1 VKNFML
7 LQVNRVSQ
15 LFGMSIVI
23 NEEVDMNLETV
34 KYEKK
39 GAVALITFNR
49 PEVRNAFNAKMT
61 EDILE
66 ALLAAKN
73 DVSVRAIVLTG
84 EGLSFSAGA
93 DLSARDSKW
102 VDTEAALIEGYLP
115 SLKEIMEMPKPVISA
130 VNGAAAGIGSA
141 YAMACDLTIMSEEAY
156 ILQAFSNIGLIPD
169 GGANW
174 FLTNT
179 VGYKLA
185 YQIAIEGERIEA
197 ERCLDLG
204 LINKVVSSD
213 NLLDEA
219 LLWADKLSLRS
230 SQSLKLTKQIMRKA
244 LDSSYEDIYGLE
256 AKTQNTLTGSEDN
269 IEGIT
274 AFMEKRQPN
283 FK

>member
-1 VKNFML
+1 
-7 LQVNRVSQ
+7 
-15 LFGMSIVI
+15 
-23 NEEVDMNLETV
+23 MNLETV

-39 GAVALITFNR
+39 GSVALITLNR

-66 ALLAAKN
+66 ALVEAKN
-73 DVSVRAIVLTG
+73 DSNIRSIVLTG

-93 DLSARDSKW
+93 DLSARDNKW
-102 VDTEAALIEGYLP
+102 SDTEAALIEGYLP

-141 YAMACDLTIMSEEAY
+141 YAMACDLTVMSEEAY

-185 YQIAIEGERIEA
+185 YQIAIEGERIDA
-197 ERCLDLG
+197 KRCLELG
-204 LINKVVSSD
+204 LVNKVVAGE
-213 NLLDEA
+213 NLLAEA
-219 LLWADKLSLRS
+219 VSWADKLSLRS
-230 SQSLKLTKQIMRKA
+230 SQSLSLTKKIMRKSV
-244 LDSSYEDIYGLE
+244 DSSYEDIYDLE

-269 IEGIT
+269 IEGVT

>member
-1 VKNFML
+1 
-7 LQVNRVSQ
+7 
-15 LFGMSIVI
+15 
-23 NEEVDMNLETV
+23 MNLETV

-39 GAVALITFNR
+39 DSVVLITFNR

-66 ALLAAKN
+66 ALVKAKN
-73 DVSVRAIVLTG
+73 DSNIRAIVLTG

-93 DLSARDSKW
+93 DLSARDNKW
-102 VDTEAALIEGYLP
+102 SDTEAALIEGYLP
-115 SLKEIMEMPKPVISA
+115 SLKEIMEMPKPIISA

-141 YAMACDLTIMSEEAY
+141 YAMACDLTVMSEEAY

-185 YQIAIEGERIEA
+185 YQIAIEGERIDA
-197 ERCLDLG
+197 KRCLELG
-204 LINKVVSSD
+204 LVNKVVAVE
-213 NLLDEA
+213 NLLAEA
-219 LLWADKLSLRS
+219 ISWADKLSLRS
-230 SQSLKLTKQIMRKA
+230 SQSLSLTKKIMRKSV
-244 LDSSYEDIYGLE
+244 DSSYEDIYDLE

>member
-1 VKNFML
+1 
-7 LQVNRVSQ
+7 
-15 LFGMSIVI
+15 
-23 NEEVDMNLETV
+23 MNLETV
-34 KYEKK
+34 KYEIN
-39 GAVALITFNR
+39 GAVALISFNR

-66 ALLAAKN
+66 ALVAAKN
-73 DVSVRAIVLTG
+73 DTSVRAIVLTG

-93 DLSARDSKW
+93 DLSARDNKW
-102 VDTEAALIEGYLP
+102 SDTEVALNEGYLP
-115 SLKEIMEMPKPVISA
+115 SLREIMEMPKPIISA

-141 YAMACDLTIMSEEAY
+141 YAMACDLTVMAENSY

-185 YQIAIEGERIEA
+185 YQIAIEGERIDSN
-197 ERCLDLG
+197 RCLELG
-204 LINKVVSSD
+204 LVNKVTSPD
-213 NLLDEA
+213 TLIEEA
-219 LLWADKLSLRS
+219 MSWAEQLSLRS
-230 SQSLKLTKQIMRKA
+230 SQSLRLTKKIMREA
-244 LDSSYEDIYGLE
+244 LDSSYEDIYSLE
-256 AKTQNTLTGSEDN
+256 AEIQNTLTGSEDN

-274 AFMEKRQPN
+274 AFMEKRSPN

>member
-1 VKNFML
+1 
-7 LQVNRVSQ
+7 
-15 LFGMSIVI
+15 
-23 NEEVDMNLETV
+23 MNLETV
-34 KYEKK
+34 IYEKR
-39 GAVALITFNR
+39 GAVALIKFNR

-66 ALLAAKN
+66 ALIEAKV
-73 DVSVRAIVLTG
+73 DSDVRAIVLTG

-93 DLSARDSKW
+93 DLSARDNKW
-102 VDTEAALIEGYLP
+102 LDTEAALVEGYLP
-115 SLKEIMEMPKPVISA
+115 SLQEIMAMPKPVISA

-185 YQIAIEGERIEA
+185 YQIAIEGERIDSS
-197 ERCLDLG
+197 RCLELG
-204 LINKVVSSD
+204 LINKVVPGEA
-213 NLLDEA
+213 LLDEA
-219 LLWADKLSLRS
+219 LSWADRLSLRS

-244 LDSSYEDIYGLE
+244 LDSTYSDIYDLE

-269 IEGIT
+269 IEGVT

>member
-1 VKNFML
+1 
-7 LQVNRVSQ
+7 
-15 LFGMSIVI
+15 
-23 NEEVDMNLETV
+23 MNLETV

-39 GAVALITFNR
+39 DSVVLITFNR

-66 ALLAAKN
+66 ALVEAKN
-73 DVSVRAIVLTG
+73 DSNIRAIVLTG

-93 DLSARDSKW
+93 DLSARDNKW
-102 VDTEAALIEGYLP
+102 SDTEAALIEGYLP

-141 YAMACDLTIMSEEAY
+141 YAMACDLTVMSEEAY

-185 YQIAIEGERIEA
+185 YQIAIEGERIDA
-197 ERCLDLG
+197 KRCLELG
-204 LINKVVSSD
+204 LVNKVVAGEH
-213 NLLDEA
+213 LLAEA
-219 LLWADKLSLRS
+219 ISWADRLSLRS
-230 SQSLKLTKQIMRKA
+230 SQSLSLTKKIMRKSV
-244 LDSSYEDIYGLE
+244 DSSYEDIYDLE

>member
-1 VKNFML
+1 MNF
-7 LQVNRVSQ
+7 
-15 LFGMSIVI
+15 
-23 NEEVDMNLETV
+23 ETV
-34 KYEKK
+34 KYEII
-39 GAVALITFNR
+39 GAVALISFNR

-66 ALLAAKN
+66 ALRTAKEEK
-73 DVSVRAIVLTG
+73 SVRAIVLTG

-93 DLSARDSKW
+93 DLSARDNKW
-102 VDTEAALIEGYLP
+102 SDTEMALNEGYLP
-115 SLKEIMEMPKPVISA
+115 SLREIMQMPKPVISA

-141 YAMACDLTIMSEEAY
+141 YAMACDLTVMAEDSY

-185 YQIAIEGERIEA
+185 YQIAIEGERIDSN
-197 ERCLDLG
+197 RCLELG
-204 LINKVVSSD
+204 LANKVTSSD
-213 NLLDEA
+213 NLIQEA
-219 LLWADKLSLRS
+219 MNWAEKLSLRS
-230 SQSLKLTKQIMRKA
+230 SQSLRLTKKIMREA
-244 LDSSYEDIYGLE
+244 LDSSYEDIYRLE
-256 AKTQNTLTGSEDN
+256 AEIQNTLTGSEDN

-274 AFMEKRQPN
+274 AFMEKRTPN

>member
-1 VKNFML
+1 MNF
-7 LQVNRVSQ
+7 
-15 LFGMSIVI
+15 
-23 NEEVDMNLETV
+23 ETV
-34 KYEKK
+34 KYEII
-39 GAVALITFNR
+39 GAVALISFNR

-66 ALLAAKN
+66 ALRTAK
-73 DVSVRAIVLTG
+73 DEKSVRAIVLTG

-93 DLSARDSKW
+93 DLSARDNKW
-102 VDTEAALIEGYLP
+102 SDTEMALNEGYLP
-115 SLKEIMEMPKPVISA
+115 SLKEIMQMPKPVRSA

-141 YAMACDLTIMSEEAY
+141 YAMACDLTVMAEDSY

-185 YQIAIEGERIEA
+185 YQIAIEGERIDSN
-197 ERCLDLG
+197 RCLELG
-204 LINKVVSSD
+204 LANKVTSSD
-213 NLLDEA
+213 NLIQEA
-219 LLWADKLSLRS
+219 MNWAEKLSLRS
-230 SQSLKLTKQIMRKA
+230 SQSLRLTKKIMREA
-244 LDSSYEDIYGLE
+244 LDSSYDDIYRIE
-256 AKTQNTLTGSEDN
+256 AEIQNTLTGSEDN

-274 AFMEKRQPN
+274 AFMEKRTPN

>member
-1 VKNFML
+1 
-7 LQVNRVSQ
+7 
-15 LFGMSIVI
+15 
-23 NEEVDMNLETV
+23 MNLETV

-39 GAVALITFNR
+39 DSVALITFNR

-66 ALLAAKN
+66 ALVEAKN
-73 DVSVRAIVLTG
+73 DSNIRSIVLTG

-93 DLSARDSKW
+93 DLSARDNKW
-102 VDTEAALIEGYLP
+102 SDTEAALIEGYLP

-141 YAMACDLTIMSEEAY
+141 YAMACDLTVMSEEAY

-185 YQIAIEGERIEA
+185 YQIAIEGERIDA
-197 ERCLDLG
+197 KRCLELG
-204 LINKVVSSD
+204 LVNKVVAGE
-213 NLLDEA
+213 NLLAEA
-219 LLWADKLSLRS
+219 ISWADKLSLRS
-230 SQSLKLTKQIMRKA
+230 SQSLSLTKKIMRKSV
-244 LDSSYEDIYGLE
+244 DSSYEDIYDLE

>member
-1 VKNFML
+1 MNF
-7 LQVNRVSQ
+7 
-15 LFGMSIVI
+15 
-23 NEEVDMNLETV
+23 ETV
-34 KYEKK
+34 KYEII
-39 GAVALITFNR
+39 GAVALISFNR

-66 ALLAAKN
+66 ALRTAK
-73 DVSVRAIVLTG
+73 DEKSVRAIVLTG

-93 DLSARDSKW
+93 DLSARDNKW
-102 VDTEAALIEGYLP
+102 SDTEMALNEGYLP
-115 SLKEIMEMPKPVISA
+115 SLKEIMQMPKPVISA

-141 YAMACDLTIMSEEAY
+141 YAMACDLTVMAEDSY

-185 YQIAIEGERIEA
+185 YQIAIEGERIDSN
-197 ERCLDLG
+197 RCLELG
-204 LINKVVSSD
+204 LANKVTSSD
-213 NLLDEA
+213 NLIHEA
-219 LLWADKLSLRS
+219 MDWAEKLSLRS
-230 SQSLKLTKQIMRKA
+230 SQSLRLTKKIMREA
-244 LDSSYEDIYGLE
+244 LDSSYDDIYRLE
-256 AKTQNTLTGSEDN
+256 AEIQNTLTGSEDN

-274 AFMEKRQPN
+274 AFMEKRTPN

>member
-1 VKNFML
+1 
-7 LQVNRVSQ
+7 
-15 LFGMSIVI
+15 
-23 NEEVDMNLETV
+23 MNLETV

-39 GAVALITFNR
+39 DSVVLITFNR

-66 ALLAAKN
+66 ALVEAKN
-73 DVSVRAIVLTG
+73 DSNIRAIVLTG

-93 DLSARDSKW
+93 DLSARDNKW
-102 VDTEAALIEGYLP
+102 SDTEAALIEGYLP

-141 YAMACDLTIMSEEAY
+141 YAMACDLTVMSEEAY

-185 YQIAIEGERIEA
+185 YQIAIEGERIDA
-197 ERCLDLG
+197 KRCLELG
-204 LINKVVSSD
+204 LVNKVVAGE
-213 NLLDEA
+213 NLLNEA
-219 LLWADKLSLRS
+219 ISWADKLSLRS
-230 SQSLKLTKQIMRKA
+230 SQSLSLTKKIMRKSV
-244 LDSSYEDIYGLE
+244 DSSYEDIYDLE

>member
-1 VKNFML
+1 MNF
-7 LQVNRVSQ
+7 
-15 LFGMSIVI
+15 
-23 NEEVDMNLETV
+23 ETV
-34 KYEKK
+34 KYEII
-39 GAVALITFNR
+39 GAVALISFNR

-66 ALLAAKN
+66 ALRTAK
-73 DVSVRAIVLTG
+73 DEKSVRAIVLTG

-93 DLSARDSKW
+93 DLSARDNKW
-102 VDTEAALIEGYLP
+102 SDTEMALNEGYLP
-115 SLKEIMEMPKPVISA
+115 SLKEIMQMPKPVISA

-141 YAMACDLTIMSEEAY
+141 YAMACDLTVMAEGSY

-185 YQIAIEGERIEA
+185 YQIAIEGERIDSN
-197 ERCLDLG
+197 RCLELG
-204 LINKVVSSD
+204 LANKVTSSD
-213 NLLDEA
+213 NLIQEA
-219 LLWADKLSLRS
+219 MNWAEKLSLRS
-230 SQSLKLTKQIMRKA
+230 SQSLRLTKKIMREA
-244 LDSSYEDIYGLE
+244 LDSSYEDIYRLE
-256 AKTQNTLTGSEDN
+256 AEIQNTLTGSEDN

-274 AFMEKRQPN
+274 AFMEKRTPN

>member
-1 VKNFML
+1 
-7 LQVNRVSQ
+7 
-15 LFGMSIVI
+15 
-23 NEEVDMNLETV
+23 MNLETV

-39 GAVALITFNR
+39 DSVVLITFNR

-61 EDILE
+61 EDILK
-66 ALLAAKN
+66 ALVEAKN
-73 DVSVRAIVLTG
+73 DSNIRAIVLTG

-93 DLSARDSKW
+93 DLSARDNKW
-102 VDTEAALIEGYLP
+102 SDTETALIEGYLP

-141 YAMACDLTIMSEEAY
+141 YAMACDLTVMSEEAY

-185 YQIAIEGERIEA
+185 YQIAIEGERIDA
-197 ERCLDLG
+197 KRCLELG
-204 LINKVVSSD
+204 LVNKVVAGE
-213 NLLDEA
+213 NLLAEA
-219 LLWADKLSLRS
+219 ISWADKLSLRS
-230 SQSLKLTKQIMRKA
+230 SQSLSLTKKIMRKSV
-244 LDSSYEDIYGLE
+244 DSSYEDIYDLE

>member
-1 VKNFML
+1 MNF
-7 LQVNRVSQ
+7 
-15 LFGMSIVI
+15 
-23 NEEVDMNLETV
+23 ETV
-34 KYEKK
+34 KYEII
-39 GAVALITFNR
+39 GAVALISFNR

-66 ALLAAKN
+66 ALRTAK
-73 DVSVRAIVLTG
+73 DEKSVRAIVLTG

-93 DLSARDSKW
+93 DLSARDNKW
-102 VDTEAALIEGYLP
+102 SDTEMALNEGYLP
-115 SLKEIMEMPKPVISA
+115 SLKEIMQMPKPVISA

-141 YAMACDLTIMSEEAY
+141 YAMACDLTVMAEDSY

-185 YQIAIEGERIEA
+185 YQIAIEGERIDSN
-197 ERCLDLG
+197 RCLELG
-204 LINKVVSSD
+204 LANKVTSSD
-213 NLLDEA
+213 NLIQEA
-219 LLWADKLSLRS
+219 MNWAEKLSLRS
-230 SQSLKLTKQIMRKA
+230 SQSLRLTKKIMREA
-244 LDSSYEDIYGLE
+244 LDSSYDDIYRLE
-256 AKTQNTLTGSEDN
+256 AEIQNTLTGSEDN

-274 AFMEKRQPN
+274 AFMEKRTPS

>member
-1 VKNFML
+1 MNF
-7 LQVNRVSQ
+7 
-15 LFGMSIVI
+15 
-23 NEEVDMNLETV
+23 ETV
-34 KYEKK
+34 KYEII
-39 GAVALITFNR
+39 GAVALISFNR

-66 ALLAAKN
+66 ALRTAK
-73 DVSVRAIVLTG
+73 DEKSVRAIVLTG

-93 DLSARDSKW
+93 DLSARDNKW
-102 VDTEAALIEGYLP
+102 SDTEMALNEGYLP
-115 SLKEIMEMPKPVISA
+115 SLKEIMQMPKPVISA

-141 YAMACDLTIMSEEAY
+141 YAMACDLTVMAEDSY

-185 YQIAIEGERIEA
+185 YQIAIEGERIDSN
-197 ERCLDLG
+197 RCLELG
-204 LINKVVSSD
+204 LANKVTSSD
-213 NLLDEA
+213 NLIQEA
-219 LLWADKLSLRS
+219 MDWAEKLSLRS
-230 SQSLKLTKQIMRKA
+230 SQSLRLTKKIMREA
-244 LDSSYEDIYGLE
+244 LDSSYDDIYRLE
-256 AKTQNTLTGSEDN
+256 AEIQNTLTGSEDN

-274 AFMEKRQPN
+274 AFMEKRTPN

>member
-1 VKNFML
+1 
-7 LQVNRVSQ
+7 
-15 LFGMSIVI
+15 
-23 NEEVDMNLETV
+23 MNLETV

-39 GAVALITFNR
+39 DSVVLITFNR

-66 ALLAAKN
+66 ALVEAKN
-73 DVSVRAIVLTG
+73 DSNIRAIVLTG

-93 DLSARDSKW
+93 DLSARDNKW
-102 VDTEAALIEGYLP
+102 SDTEAALIEGYLP

-141 YAMACDLTIMSEEAY
+141 YAMACDLTVMSEEAY

-185 YQIAIEGERIEA
+185 YQIAIEGERIDA
-197 ERCLDLG
+197 KRCLELG
-204 LINKVVSSD
+204 LVNKVVAGE
-213 NLLDEA
+213 NLLTEA
-219 LLWADKLSLRS
+219 ISWANKLSLRS
-230 SQSLKLTKQIMRKA
+230 SQSLSLTKKIMRKSV
-244 LDSSYEDIYGLE
+244 DSSYEDIYDLE

-274 AFMEKRQPN
+274 AFMEKRRPN

>member
-1 VKNFML
+1 M
-7 LQVNRVSQ
+7 
-15 LFGMSIVI
+15 
-23 NEEVDMNLETV
+23 DLETV
-34 KYEKK
+34 KYEKRE
-39 GAVALITFNR
+39 AVALISFNR

-61 EDILE
+61 EDILK
-66 ALLAAKN
+66 ALVQAK
-73 DVSVRAIVLTG
+73 DDPEVRAIVLAG

-93 DLSARDSKW
+93 DLSSRDNKW
-102 VDTEAALIEGYLP
+102 VDTEAALVEGYLP
-115 SLKEIMEMPKPVISA
+115 SLKEIMAMPKPVISA

-141 YAMACDLTIMSEEAY
+141 YAMACDLTIMSEDAY

-185 YQIAIEGERIEA
+185 YQIAIEGERIDSK
-197 ERCLDLG
+197 RCLELG
-204 LINKVVSSD
+204 LINKIVSKED
-213 NLLDEA
+213 LLNEA
-219 LLWADKLSLRS
+219 VLWADKLTERS

-244 LDSSYEDIYGLE
+244 LDSSYEDIYDLE
-256 AKTQNTLTGSEDN
+256 AKTQNTLIGSKDN
-269 IEGIT
+269 IEGVT

>member
-1 VKNFML
+1 MNF
-7 LQVNRVSQ
+7 
-15 LFGMSIVI
+15 
-23 NEEVDMNLETV
+23 ETV
-34 KYEKK
+34 KYEII
-39 GAVALITFNR
+39 GAVALISFNR

-66 ALLAAKN
+66 ALRTAK
-73 DVSVRAIVLTG
+73 DEKSVRAIVLTG

-93 DLSARDSKW
+93 DLSARDNKW
-102 VDTEAALIEGYLP
+102 SDTEMALNEGYLP
-115 SLKEIMEMPKPVISA
+115 SLREIMQMPKPVISA

-141 YAMACDLTIMSEEAY
+141 YAMACDLTVMAEDSY

-185 YQIAIEGERIEA
+185 YQIAIEGERINSN
-197 ERCLDLG
+197 RCLELG
-204 LINKVVSSD
+204 LANKVTSSD
-213 NLLDEA
+213 NLIQEA
-219 LLWADKLSLRS
+219 MNWAEKLSLRS
-230 SQSLKLTKQIMRKA
+230 SQSLRLTKKIMREA
-244 LDSSYEDIYGLE
+244 LDSSYEDIYRLE
-256 AKTQNTLTGSEDN
+256 AEIQNTLTGSEDN

-274 AFMEKRQPN
+274 AFMEKRTPS

>member
-1 VKNFML
+1 
-7 LQVNRVSQ
+7 
-15 LFGMSIVI
+15 
-23 NEEVDMNLETV
+23 MNLETV

-39 GAVALITFNR
+39 DSVVLITFNR

-66 ALLAAKN
+66 ALVEAKN
-73 DVSVRAIVLTG
+73 DSNIRAIVLTG

-93 DLSARDSKW
+93 DLSARDNKW
-102 VDTEAALIEGYLP
+102 SDTEAALIEGYLP

-141 YAMACDLTIMSEEAY
+141 YAMACDLTVMSEEAY

-185 YQIAIEGERIEA
+185 YQIAIEGERIDA
-197 ERCLDLG
+197 KRCLELG
-204 LINKVVSSD
+204 LVNKVVAGE
-213 NLLDEA
+213 NLLTEA
-219 LLWADKLSLRS
+219 ISWADKLSLRS
-230 SQSLKLTKQIMRKA
+230 SQSLSLTKKIMRKSV
-244 LDSSYEDIYGLE
+244 DSSYEDIYDLE

-274 AFMEKRQPN
+274 AFMEKRKPN

>member
-1 VKNFML
+1 
-7 LQVNRVSQ
+7 
-15 LFGMSIVI
+15 
-23 NEEVDMNLETV
+23 MNLETV
-34 KYEKK
+34 IYEKR
-39 GAVALITFNR
+39 GAVTLIKFNR

-61 EDILE
+61 EVILE
-66 ALLAAKN
+66 ALIEAKG
-73 DVSVRAIVLTG
+73 DSDVRAIVLTG

-93 DLSARDSKW
+93 DLSARDNKW
-102 VDTEAALIEGYLP
+102 LDTEAALVEGYLP
-115 SLKEIMEMPKPVISA
+115 SLQEIMAMPKPVISA

-185 YQIAIEGERIEA
+185 YQIAIEGERIDSS
-197 ERCLDLG
+197 RCLELG
-204 LINKVVSSD
+204 
-213 NLLDEA
+213 
-219 LLWADKLSLRS
+219 LSLRS

-244 LDSSYEDIYGLE
+244 LDSTYGDIYDLE

-269 IEGIT
+269 IEGVT

>member
-1 VKNFML
+1 
-7 LQVNRVSQ
+7 
-15 LFGMSIVI
+15 
-23 NEEVDMNLETV
+23 MNLETV

-39 GAVALITFNR
+39 DSVVLITFNR

-66 ALLAAKN
+66 ALVEAKN
-73 DVSVRAIVLTG
+73 DSNIRAIVLTG

-93 DLSARDSKW
+93 DLSARDNKW
-102 VDTEAALIEGYLP
+102 SDTEAALIEGYLP
-115 SLKEIMEMPKPVISA
+115 SLKEIKEMPKPVISA

-141 YAMACDLTIMSEEAY
+141 YAMACDLTVMSEEAY

-185 YQIAIEGERIEA
+185 YQIAIEGERIDA
-197 ERCLDLG
+197 KRCLELG
-204 LINKVVSSD
+204 LVNKVVAGE
-213 NLLDEA
+213 NLLTEA
-219 LLWADKLSLRS
+219 ISWADKLSLRS
-230 SQSLKLTKQIMRKA
+230 SQSLSLTKKIMRKSV
-244 LDSSYEDIYGLE
+244 DSSYEDIYDLE

>member
-1 VKNFML
+1 MNF
-7 LQVNRVSQ
+7 
-15 LFGMSIVI
+15 
-23 NEEVDMNLETV
+23 ETV
-34 KYEKK
+34 KYEII
-39 GAVALITFNR
+39 GAVALISFNR

-66 ALLAAKN
+66 ALRTAK
-73 DVSVRAIVLTG
+73 DEKSVRAIVLTG

-93 DLSARDSKW
+93 DLSARDNKW
-102 VDTEAALIEGYLP
+102 SDTEMALNEGYLP
-115 SLKEIMEMPKPVISA
+115 SLKEIMQMPKPVISA

-141 YAMACDLTIMSEEAY
+141 YAMACDLTVMAEDSY

-185 YQIAIEGERIEA
+185 YQIAIEGERIDSN
-197 ERCLDLG
+197 RCLELG
-204 LINKVVSSD
+204 LANKVTSSD
-213 NLLDEA
+213 NLIQEA
-219 LLWADKLSLRS
+219 MNWAEKLSLRS
-230 SQSLKLTKQIMRKA
+230 SQSLRLTKKIMREA
-244 LDSSYEDIYGLE
+244 LDSSYEDIYRLE
-256 AKTQNTLTGSEDN
+256 AEIQDTLTGSEDN

-274 AFMEKRQPN
+274 AFMEKRTPN

>member
-1 VKNFML
+1 
-7 LQVNRVSQ
+7 
-15 LFGMSIVI
+15 
-23 NEEVDMNLETV
+23 MNLETV

-39 GAVALITFNR
+39 DSVVLITFNR

-66 ALLAAKN
+66 ALVEAKN
-73 DVSVRAIVLTG
+73 DSNIRAIVLTG

-93 DLSARDSKW
+93 DLSARDNKW
-102 VDTEAALIEGYLP
+102 SDTEAALIEGYLP

-141 YAMACDLTIMSEEAY
+141 YAMACDLTVMSEEAY

-185 YQIAIEGERIEA
+185 YQIAIEGERIDA
-197 ERCLDLG
+197 KRCLELG
-204 LINKVVSSD
+204 LVNKVVAGEK
-213 NLLDEA
+213 LLTEA
-219 LLWADKLSLRS
+219 ISWADKLSLRS
-230 SQSLKLTKQIMRKA
+230 SQSLSLTKKIMRKSV
-244 LDSSYEDIYGLE
+244 DSSYEDIYDLE

>member
-1 VKNFML
+1 M
-7 LQVNRVSQ
+7 
-15 LFGMSIVI
+15 
-23 NEEVDMNLETV
+23 DLETV
-34 KYEKK
+34 KYEKRE
-39 GAVALITFNR
+39 AVALISFNR

-61 EDILE
+61 EDILK
-66 ALLAAKN
+66 ALVQAK
-73 DVSVRAIVLTG
+73 DDPEVRAIVLAG

-93 DLSARDSKW
+93 DLSSRDNKW
-102 VDTEAALIEGYLP
+102 VDTEAALVEGYLP
-115 SLKEIMEMPKPVISA
+115 SLKEIMAMPKPVISA

-141 YAMACDLTIMSEEAY
+141 YAMACDLTIMSEDAY

-185 YQIAIEGERIEA
+185 YQIAIEGERIDSK
-197 ERCLDLG
+197 RCLELG
-204 LINKVVSSD
+204 LINKIVSKED
-213 NLLDEA
+213 LLNEA
-219 LLWADKLSLRS
+219 ILWADKLTARS

-244 LDSSYEDIYGLE
+244 LDSSYEDIYDLE
-256 AKTQNTLTGSEDN
+256 AKTQNTLIGSKDN
-269 IEGIT
+269 IEGVT

>member
-1 VKNFML
+1 
-7 LQVNRVSQ
+7 
-15 LFGMSIVI
+15 
-23 NEEVDMNLETV
+23 MNLETV

-39 GAVALITFNR
+39 DSVVLITFNR

-66 ALLAAKN
+66 ALVEAKN
-73 DVSVRAIVLTG
+73 DSNIRAIVLTG

-93 DLSARDSKW
+93 DLSARDNKW
-102 VDTEAALIEGYLP
+102 SDTEAALIEGYLP

-141 YAMACDLTIMSEEAY
+141 YAMACDLTVMSEEAY

-185 YQIAIEGERIEA
+185 YQIAIEGERIDA
-197 ERCLDLG
+197 KRCLELG
-204 LINKVVSSD
+204 LVNKVVAGE
-213 NLLDEA
+213 NLLTEA
-219 LLWADKLSLRS
+219 ISWADKLSLRS
-230 SQSLKLTKQIMRKA
+230 SQSLSLTKKIMRKSV
-244 LDSSYEDIYGLE
+244 DSSYEDIYDLE

>member
-1 VKNFML
+1 
-7 LQVNRVSQ
+7 
-15 LFGMSIVI
+15 
-23 NEEVDMNLETV
+23 MNLETV

-39 GAVALITFNR
+39 DSVVLITFNR

-66 ALLAAKN
+66 ALVEAKN
-73 DVSVRAIVLTG
+73 DSNIRAIVLTG

-93 DLSARDSKW
+93 DLSARDNKW
-102 VDTEAALIEGYLP
+102 SDTEAALIEGYLP

-141 YAMACDLTIMSEEAY
+141 YAMACDLTVMSEEAY

-185 YQIAIEGERIEA
+185 YQIAIEGERIDA
-197 ERCLDLG
+197 KRCLELG
-204 LINKVVSSD
+204 LVNKVVARE
-213 NLLDEA
+213 NLLAEA
-219 LLWADKLSLRS
+219 ISWADKLSLRS
-230 SQSLKLTKQIMRKA
+230 SQSLSLTKKIMRKSV
-244 LDSSYEDIYGLE
+244 DSSYEDIYDLE

>member
-1 VKNFML
+1 
-7 LQVNRVSQ
+7 
-15 LFGMSIVI
+15 
-23 NEEVDMNLETV
+23 MNLETV

-39 GAVALITFNR
+39 DSVALITFNR
-49 PEVRNAFNAKMT
+49 PDVRNAFNAKMT

-66 ALLAAKN
+66 ALVEAKN
-73 DVSVRAIVLTG
+73 DSNIRAIVLTG

-93 DLSARDSKW
+93 DLSARDNKW
-102 VDTEAALIEGYLP
+102 SDTEAALIEGYLP
-115 SLKEIMEMPKPVISA
+115 SLKEIMEMPKPIISA

-141 YAMACDLTIMSEEAY
+141 YAMACDLTVMSEEAY

-185 YQIAIEGERIEA
+185 YQIAIEGERIDA
-197 ERCLDLG
+197 KRCLELG
-204 LINKVVSSD
+204 LVNKVVEGE
-213 NLLDEA
+213 NLLAEA
-219 LLWADKLSLRS
+219 ISWADKLSLRS
-230 SQSLKLTKQIMRKA
+230 SQSLSLTKKIMRKSV
-244 LDSSYEDIYGLE
+244 DSSYEDIYDLE

>member
-1 VKNFML
+1 
-7 LQVNRVSQ
+7 
-15 LFGMSIVI
+15 
-23 NEEVDMNLETV
+23 MNLETV

-39 GAVALITFNR
+39 DSVALITFNR

-66 ALLAAKN
+66 ALRTAK
-73 DVSVRAIVLTG
+73 DEKSVRAIVLTG

-93 DLSARDSKW
+93 DLSARDNKW
-102 VDTEAALIEGYLP
+102 SDTEMALNEGYLP
-115 SLKEIMEMPKPVISA
+115 SLKEIMQMPKPVISA

-141 YAMACDLTIMSEEAY
+141 YAMACDLTVMAEDSY

-185 YQIAIEGERIEA
+185 YQIAIEGERIDSN
-197 ERCLDLG
+197 RCLELG
-204 LINKVVSSD
+204 LANKVTSSD
-213 NLLDEA
+213 NLIQEA
-219 LLWADKLSLRS
+219 MNWAEKLSLRS
-230 SQSLKLTKQIMRKA
+230 SQSLRLTKKIMREA
-244 LDSSYEDIYGLE
+244 LDSSYEDIYRLE
-256 AKTQNTLTGSEDN
+256 AEIQNTLTGSEDN

-274 AFMEKRQPN
+274 AFMEKRTPN

>member
-1 VKNFML
+1 MK
-7 LQVNRVSQ
+7 RVYR
-15 LFGMSIVI
+15 LFGIKILVNKEIEMVLDTI
-23 NEEVDMNLETV
+23 

-39 GAVALITFNR
+39 GAVALIAFNR

-61 EDILE
+61 EDILS
-66 ALLAAKN
+66 ALLQAK
-73 DVSVRAIVLTG
+73 DDSQIRAIVLTG

-93 DLSARDSKW
+93 DLSARDNKW
-102 VDTEAALIEGYLP
+102 SDTEAALVEGYLP
-115 SLKEIMEMPKPVISA
+115 SLKAIMEMPKPVISA

-141 YAMACDLTIMSEEAY
+141 YAMACDLTVMSEDSY

-185 YQIAIEGERIEA
+185 YQIAIEGERIDSK
-197 ERCLDLG
+197 RCLELG
-204 LINKVVSSD
+204 LINKIVPAED
-213 NLLDEA
+213 LLQEA
-219 LLWADKLSLRS
+219 ITWADKLSLRS
-230 SQSLKLTKQIMRKA
+230 SQSLKLTKEIMRKA
-244 LDSSYEDIYGLE
+244 LDSSYEDIYDLE

-269 IEGIT
+269 IEGIS
-274 AFMEKRQPN
+274 AFMEKRPPN

>member
-1 VKNFML
+1 
-7 LQVNRVSQ
+7 
-15 LFGMSIVI
+15 
-23 NEEVDMNLETV
+23 MNLETV

-39 GAVALITFNR
+39 DSVALITFNR

-66 ALLAAKN
+66 ALVEAKN
-73 DVSVRAIVLTG
+73 DSSIRAIVLTG

-93 DLSARDSKW
+93 DLSARENKW
-102 VDTEAALIEGYLP
+102 SDTEAALIEGYLP
-115 SLKEIMEMPKPVISA
+115 SLKEIMEMPKPIISA

-141 YAMACDLTIMSEEAY
+141 YAMACDLTVMSEEAY

-185 YQIAIEGERIEA
+185 YQIAIEGERIDA
-197 ERCLDLG
+197 KRCLELG
-204 LINKVVSSD
+204 LVNKVVAGE
-213 NLLDEA
+213 NLLAEA
-219 LLWADKLSLRS
+219 ISWADRLSLRS
-230 SQSLKLTKQIMRKA
+230 SQSLSLTKKIMRKSV
-244 LDSSYEDIYGLE
+244 DSSYEDIYDLE